1 MRENWDEFIKFFTSL
16 KLTVV
21 LLALSIVL
29 IFWATLAQVEL
40 GIWGVQEQFFKT
52 FFVLKKIP
60 GTEIPVPVFPGGYF
74 IGGLLLLNLIF
85 SHLYRFRFTWGKSGI
100 QLTHSGLILLLLGEL
115 FTGLWQQDYQL
126 RLDEGVEKNY
136 SESFRDQELAI
147 IDTTHP
153 DYDDVVILPDRL
165 LAKRGGKSGRAEV
178 QHPKLPFRLVVR
190 DYFPNAIPQT
200 RDQVPPN
207 APSVP
212 PTTMGF
218 GRDFTVI
225 PLPLSYRQDQSNLS
239 AAVVELIGPDGSL
252 GTWLLSAHPFV
263 RPQPFEYAGR
273 SFELSL
279 RFARNYKPFS
289 LKLLELRHDVYP
301 GTEIPKNFSSRVRL
315 SEAGAQADREV
326 LIYMNN
332 PLRYG
337 GLTFYQY
344 QMDSASGYSVL
355 QVVKNPSWMLP
366 YVSCILMMAG
376 LLIQFGISL
385 FGFTKK
391 RSLTAATATATAA
404 AASAQPPPA
413 KTAKPR
419 RAR

>member
-1 MRENWDEFIKFFTSL
+1 MRETWDEFIKFFTSL

-74 IGGLLLLNLIF
+74 IGGLLLINLIL
-85 SHLYRFRFTWGKSGI
+85 SHVYRFRFTWAKSGI
-100 QLTHSGLILLLLGEL
+100 QLTHGGLILLLLGEL
-115 FTGLWQQDYQL
+115 FTGIWQQDYQL

-147 IDTTHP
+147 INTTHP
-153 DYDDVVILPDRL
+153 DFDDVVILPDRL
-165 LAKRGGKSGRAEV
+165 LARRGVGAEV
-178 QHPKLPFRLVVR
+178 QHPKLPFRIVVR

-200 RDQVPPN
+200 RDQVPPS

-225 PLPLSYRQDQSNLS
+225 PLPLNYRQDQNNLS

-263 RPQPFEYAGR
+263 SPQPFEYAGR

-289 LKLLELRHDVYP
+289 LTLLELRHDVYP
-301 GTEIPKNFSSRVRL
+301 GTEIPKNFSSRIRL
-315 SEAGAQADREV
+315 SEPGAQADREV

-355 QVVKNPSWMLP
+355 QVVRNPSWMLP
-366 YVSCILMMAG
+366 YVSCILMMLG

-391 RSLTAATATATAA
+391 RSLTAAAAT
-404 AASAQPPPA
+404 SAPA
-413 KTAKPR
+413 KPFKQGKSN
-419 RAR
+419 

>member
-1 MRENWDEFIKFFTSL
+1 MRETWDEFITFFTSL

-29 IFWATLAQVEL
+29 IFWATLAQVDL

-74 IGGLLLLNLIF
+74 IGGLLLINLIL
-85 SHLYRFRFTWGKSGI
+85 SHVYRFRFTWTKSGI
-100 QLTHSGLILLLLGEL
+100 QLTHGGLILLLLGEL
-115 FTGLWQQDYQL
+115 FTGLWQEDYQL
-126 RLDEGVEKNY
+126 RLDQGVEKNY

-147 IDTTHP
+147 ADTTAP
-153 DYDDVVILPDRL
+153 DFDDVIILPDRF
-165 LAKRGGKSGRAEV
+165 LAKRGSGGEV
-178 QHPKLPFRLVVR
+178 QHPKLPFRVVIR

-200 RDQVPPN
+200 RDQVPPG

-225 PLPLSYRQDQSNLS
+225 PLPLSYREDQGNLS
-239 AAVVELIGPDGSL
+239 AAVVELIGPGGNSL

-263 RPQPFEYAGR
+263 RPQPFDYAGR

-279 RFARNYKPFS
+279 RAARNYKPFS
-289 LKLLELRHDVYP
+289 LTLLELRHDVYP

-315 SEAGAQADREV
+315 SEPGAQADREV

-355 QVVKNPSWMLP
+355 QVVRNPSWMLP
-366 YVSCILMMAG
+366 YVSCILMMLG

-391 RSLTAATATATAA
+391 RSATAA
-404 AASAQPPPA
+404 ATAANAALASPNAPA
-413 KTAKPR
+413 KTAKQGR
-419 RAR
+419 SK

>member
-1 MRENWDEFIKFFTSL
+1 MRDTWQDFIKFFTSL

-29 IFWATLAQVEL
+29 IFWATIAQVQL

-74 IGGLLLLNLIF
+74 IGGLLLINLIAA
-85 SHLYRFRFTWGKSGI
+85 HVYRFRFTWAKSGI
-100 QLTHSGLILLLLGEL
+100 QLTHAGLILLLLGEL
-115 FTGLWQQDYQL
+115 FTGLWQEDYQL
-126 RLDEGVEKNY
+126 RLDVGQAKNY

-147 IDTTHP
+147 TDKTDP
-153 DYDDVVILPDRL
+153 DFDDVVVLPDKL
-165 LAKRGGKSGRAEV
+165 LAHRGAV
-178 QHPKLPFRLVVR
+178 QHSTLPFRIVIR
-190 DYFPNAIPQT
+190 DYFPNAVPQS
-200 RDQVPPN
+200 RDQVPAN
-207 APSVP
+207 AGLPQA
-212 PTTMGF
+212 TMGF

-225 PLPLSYRQDQSNLS
+225 PLPLSYRQDQSNL
-239 AAVVELIGPDGSL
+239 AAALVELIGPGGSL

-263 RPQPFEYAGR
+263 RPQPFEYDGR
-273 SFELSL
+273 HFELSL

-289 LKLLELRHDVYP
+289 LTLLELRHDVYP
-301 GTEIPKNFSSRVRL
+301 GTDIPKNFSSRVRL
-315 SEAGAQADREV
+315 SQPDAHADREV

-355 QVVKNPSWMLP
+355 QVVRNPSWMLP
-366 YVSCILMMAG
+366 YVSCILMMLG

-385 FGFTKK
+385 FRFTGK
-391 RSLTAATATATAA
+391 RRAAVGAANTATATPAA
-404 AASAQPPPA
+404 TAA
-413 KTAKPR
+413 
-419 RAR
+419 